1 MLEVRYYETF
11 IPYRLCM
18 STQQLFILDL
28 EQKKKKQNKSYDLK
42 KLIFND

>member
-1 MLEVRYYETF
+1 MLEVPYYETF

-28 EQKKKKQNKSYDLK
+28 EQKKKKK
-42 KLIFND
+42 KKAMI